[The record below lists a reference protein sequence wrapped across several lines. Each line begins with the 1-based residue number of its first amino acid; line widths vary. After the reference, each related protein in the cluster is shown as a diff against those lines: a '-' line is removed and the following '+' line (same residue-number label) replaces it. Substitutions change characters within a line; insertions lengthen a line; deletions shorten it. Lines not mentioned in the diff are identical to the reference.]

1 MNIFQRIFQKR
12 HDDLPVIVVSGL
24 PRSGT
29 SLMMMM
35 LNSAGIPPVIDG
47 ERSADEDN
55 PKGYFEFE
63 RVKKLKD
70 GDLDWVFDARG
81 KVVKVISAL
90 LPYLPSQLNYK
101 ALFMLRSLDEILA
114 SQRMMLIRRG
124 EDPEKISDEEMADR
138 FRDHLAH
145 TKDWLAQQ
153 PNFSTLY
160 VHYNRLIKEPEPI
173 VRDIN
178 RFLGGKLDEKLM
190 TRKIDPKLYRQ
201 RKKS

>member
-1 MNIFQRIFQKR
+1 LNIFQRIFQK
-12 HDDLPVIVVSGL
+12 HYDDLPVIVVSGL

-63 RVKKLKD
+63 RVKRLKD
-70 GDLDWVFDARG
+70 GDFDWVFKARG

-90 LPYLPSQLNYK
+90 LPYLPNQLNYK

-124 EDPEKISDEEMADR
+124 EDPEKISDAEMADR

-160 VHYNRLIKEPEPI
+160 VHYNRLIEEPEPI

-190 TRKIDPKLYRQ
+190 TGKIDPKLYRQ